1 MEVNKEELD
10 CVLDGNVL
18 VLVVMWEEDKVGEVK
33 VELEKMFEVE
43 M

>member
-10 CVLDGNVL
+10 SVLDGNVL
-18 VLVVMWEEDKVGEVK
+18 ILAVMWEEDKVGEVR